1 MLCGLFPKNITNNT
15 FCTRRTSPGCYH
27 APRWQ
32 WCDMIGRTRLE
43 QYCLA
48 CSVGTLIYNGDTVT
62 WSVGCYWYSTMVW
75 PDRWYLFGTIWCG
88 CYWLLLVVTVTVTV
102 TVGTVLH
109 DGVTW
114 SVWQKK
120 KFRRHFLPHRWLDSA
135 SLDCFARNS
144 ICFDHFDLHPL
155 IILSTEPPDDQ
166 MMQVNMTQDNHQ
178 QSTHID
184 DKKMDEG
191 QSYT

>member
-1 MLCGLFPKNITNNT
+1 MLFGMLGWYFFALWSTMAILWPDRLVVTGT
-15 FCTRRTSPGCYH
+15 
-27 APRWQ
+27 PRW
-32 WCDMIGRTRLE
+32 CHRNAGTCLE
-43 QYCLA
+43 QYGAVVTGCN
-48 CSVGTLIYNGDTVT
+48 NGDGMTTLLVIRH
-62 WSVGCYWYSTMVW
+62 
-75 PDRWYLFGTIWCG
+75 DHLFGI
-88 CYWLLLVVTVTVTV
+88 
-102 TVGTVLH
+102 VLH

-120 KFRRHFLPHRWLDSA
+120 KFRRHFLPHRWLDSD

-184 DKKMDEG
+184 DKEMDEG
-191 QSYT
+191 QSLT

>member
-1 MLCGLFPKNITNNT
+1 MLGWYFSL
-15 FCTRRTSPGCYH
+15 
-27 APRWQ
+27 Q
-32 WCDMIGRTRLE
+32 WRYCDLIGWL
-43 QYCLA
+43 LL
-48 CSVGTLIYNGDTVT
+48 VLHDGVT
-62 WSVGCYWYSTMVW
+62 WSVVLIWNNMV
-75 PDRWYLFGTIWCG
+75 R
-88 CYWLLLVVTVTVTV
+88 LLLVVT
-102 TVGTVLH
+102 GCYYSLQWRWYDHLFGIVLH

-120 KFRRHFLPHRWLDSA
+120 KFRRHFLPHTWLDSA

-184 DKKMDEG
+184 DKEMDEG
-191 QSYT
+191 QSLT